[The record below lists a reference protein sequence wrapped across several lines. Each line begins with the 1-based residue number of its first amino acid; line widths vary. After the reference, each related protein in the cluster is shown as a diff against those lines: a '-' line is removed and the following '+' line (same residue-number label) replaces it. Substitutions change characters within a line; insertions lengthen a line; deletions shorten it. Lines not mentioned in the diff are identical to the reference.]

1 MPDAPPKSRTTLQA
15 LWETRAG
22 RALRAVGL
30 DSVRTTILALAV
42 LASLIPALATGWI
55 SYRQNRR
62 AIQDKL
68 TEQLS
73 GLSAQAAREM
83 DLWLKEGLYNLRV
96 FSTSDVVT
104 ENIARGPQIR
114 GRLPDYLR
122 SVRER
127 FADYDELL
135 VVARDGRT
143 VASSER
149 VSARLHFAGD
159 WLEPARAG
167 RPVLGDAFP
176 VDGAGGMAM
185 EVAVPIV
192 GASGR
197 FDGAFV
203 ARMNFRAATGLL
215 KGLVAGRPGRL
226 LVLTPDGRV
235 VATTSAAFVAM
246 PQPAVRR
253 LQQAEGAP
261 VSFDDPNGTGVV
273 GALAPIRA
281 TGWGAVAD
289 LPQATAFAQIR
300 GLRNATLLL
309 VLVLLAVVG
318 SLAYALGLLI
328 VRPIERLSVAARRV
342 ADGDLEVEVP
352 ILGSGELSQLTR
364 MFNDMVRLLR
374 EGRADLEHLS
384 VTDPLTGLANR
395 RRLMAELEHEVRRS
409 DRLGRRFSLAMLD
422 IDHFK
427 DFNDSYGH
435 PAGDALLKCLAKVLQ
450 DLVRD
455 VDTAARYGGEEFLVI
470 LTEAR
475 VGEAARAAERI
486 RARLSEERFAAPGG
500 AAPVGVTVS
509 IGLAEFPADGTSPEA
524 LISAADKALYR
535 AKEAGRNRV
544 IVASAGGTDRE
555 AGGKSS

>member
-1 MPDAPPKSRTTLQA
+1 VPDAPRVSRTTLQA
-15 LWETRAG
+15 LWETRSG

-96 FSTSDVVT
+96 FATSYEVT

-135 VVARDGRT
+135 VVAPDGRT

-149 VSARLHFAGD
+149 VSGRLHFAGD

-167 RPVLGDAFP
+167 HPVLGDPFP
-176 VDGAGGMAM
+176 VDAAGGLAM

-192 GASGR
+192 GATGR
-197 FDGAFV
+197 FVGVLV
-203 ARMNFRAATGLL
+203 ARMNFRGAKGLL
-215 KGLVAGRPGRL
+215 KSLVAGRPGRL
-226 LVLTPDGRV
+226 VVLMRDGRV
-235 VATTSAAFVAM
+235 IAATGVAFVAM
-246 PQPAVRR
+246 PEQEVRR

-273 GALAPIRA
+273 GALAPIHG
-281 TGWGAVAD
+281 TSWGAVAD
-289 LPQATAFAQIR
+289 IPQATAFAQIR

-328 VRPIERLSVAARRV
+328 VRPIERLSGAARRV
-342 ADGDLEVEVP
+342 AGGDLEVQVP
-352 ILGSGELSQLTR
+352 ILGSGELSQLTH

-374 EGRADLEHLS
+374 EGRAELERLS

-395 RRLMAELEHEVRRS
+395 RRLMAELEREVRRS
-409 DRLGRRFSLAMLD
+409 SRLGRRFAVAMLD
-422 IDHFK
+422 VDHFK
-427 DFNDSYGH
+427 NFNDTFGH
-435 PAGDALLKCLAKVLQ
+435 PAGDELLKRLAKALQ

-470 LTEAR
+470 LAEAR
-475 VGEAARAAERI
+475 AGEAERVAERI
-486 RARLSEERFAAPGG
+486 RVRLSEEQFEPQGG
-500 AAPVGVTVS
+500 AAAVGATVS

-524 LISAADKALYR
+524 LIAAADQALYR
-535 AKEAGRNRV
+535 AKEGGRNRV
-544 IVASAGGTDRE
+544 IVASAVGTDRK